1 MRRLTRQRCQVD
13 LLLRPVYEHQQ
24 RVDRCRRRAVPT
36 AAGARSR
43 VSVRADFGARY
54 LSSCVTVDMPEI
66 VSRCRSLLTSTL
78 YDVAITGIRVSFDI
92 ALDPLYSMQ

>member
-43 VSVRADFGARY
+43 ADFGARY
-54 LSSCVTVDMPEI
+54 LTSCVTVDMPEI

>member
-1 MRRLTRQRCQVD
+1 
-13 LLLRPVYEHQQ
+13 
-24 RVDRCRRRAVPT
+24 
-36 AAGARSR
+36 
-43 VSVRADFGARY
+43 
-54 LSSCVTVDMPEI
+54 MPEI